1 MCRVL
6 KRFSIPRHEATKMW
20 VNILYFKRLHV
31 IHPMLA
37 YVDKISRLPSVGA
50 PFALLQIVLTI
61 ALSVS
66 LRGRVFHHFRI
77 NSPLVR
83 GVVVSAPLG
92 AIGTTICFP
101 RANGVTAVGLC
112 VSTFPTGFA
121 WQVATHVKKS
131 MVVPTNFVSHCVS
144 RFPTRMRIVFFPSW
158 HPDCSWH
165 GYFDS
170 DRRNWNKNL
179 VLMQRAKNATF
190 FKYQAKAT

>member
-1 MCRVL
+1 
-6 KRFSIPRHEATKMW
+6 
-20 VNILYFKRLHV
+20 
-31 IHPMLA
+31 MLA
-37 YVDKISRLPSVGA
+37 YVAKIFRLPTAGA

-121 WQVATHVKKS
+121 
-131 MVVPTNFVSHCVS
+131 
-144 RFPTRMRIVFFPSW
+144 
-158 HPDCSWH
+158 
-165 GYFDS
+165 
-170 DRRNWNKNL
+170 
-179 VLMQRAKNATF
+179 
-190 FKYQAKAT
+190 

>member
-1 MCRVL
+1 MHNGRGCVMCRVL

-20 VNILYFKRLHV
+20 VNILYFKRLHI

-66 LRGRVFHHFRI
+66 LRGSVFHHFRI
-77 NSPLVR
+77 NYPLAR
-83 GVVVSAPLG
+83 GVVASFPLG

-121 WQVATHVKKS
+121 WQGCSPRGKVDGS
-131 MVVPTNFVSHCVS
+131 SHKFC
-144 RFPTRMRIVFFPSW
+144 
-158 HPDCSWH
+158 
-165 GYFDS
+165 
-170 DRRNWNKNL
+170 
-179 VLMQRAKNATF
+179 
-190 FKYQAKAT
+190 